1 MERSRLVLIVDDNAI
16 NLKLARIT
24 LQSEG
29 LEVATAGNAEE
40 ALAAIRARKP
50 GVILMDIQLPGVDG
64 LTLTRQLKSDPQT
77 ADIAVIA
84 LTAYAMKGDDRKA
97 YDAGCD
103 GYLPKPIDTRAL
115 PKLVLEHL
123 NKAPAPAAPP
133 LLLIIEDDPSYGKLL
148 RLGMTQEGFRVILI
162 DELEQARETIARE
175 RPNLIISDRHLKPK
189 GDGMEFC
196 RLLKRDAAT
205 RHIPVV
211 LLTGSDPADVRLE
224 PRADGPDLY
233 LLKSPETTSKL
244 VEHVRA
250 LLAARPSSTKPR

>member
-1 MERSRLVLIVDDNAI
+1 VERSRLVLIVDDNAI

-148 RLGMTQEGFRVILI
+148 RLGMTQEGVARDGIRV
-162 DELEQARETIARE
+162 
-175 RPNLIISDRHLKPK
+175 
-189 GDGMEFC
+189 
-196 RLLKRDAAT
+196 
-205 RHIPVV
+205 
-211 LLTGSDPADVRLE
+211 
-224 PRADGPDLY
+224 ADGY
-233 LLKSPETTSKL
+233 LDSVWYSILED
-244 VEHVRA
+244 EWRA
-250 LLAARPSSTKPR
+250 RRVPA